1 MGLNFQTCT
10 IINSNLDPDSSS
22 ASKKAVLFE
31 GVKTK
36 VDGKEVDAL
45 KIKRDFLFVK
55 DNVKAIRMRAG
66 YEPMACKAV
75 IDFAE
80 LMSEIKPEKGN
91 NYCRLDI
98 YVKYEGAEPFYGANS
113 MHVQKGIPFWV
124 EFTVKA
130 SDSASALAEKIANQI
145 KKDHLF
151 LIDKDI
157 IEVSVDGSE
166 LILEG
171 ATEFQ
176 RFDKVNLSMFQISDD
191 YAEEVSELGGVGIR
205 EVERGYNGFGTY
217 SQIIKDLRL
226 PTAANYQWTHIRQ
239 VETPIVGA
247 IYDQYIIEYC
257 APASNEGT
265 QFVGHRG
272 ESHTTHVFWVKKDN
286 ELLADWKSALSTAGL
301 SEMIETICCE
311 GYIESSKEDA
321 PVEPEDPEV
330 EG

>member
-10 IINSNLDPDSSS
+10 LVNSNLDPDSNN
-22 ASKKAVLFE
+22 KVLFE
-31 GVKTK
+31 TIKTK
-36 VDGKEVDAL
+36 VDGVEVDAF
-45 KIKRDFLFVK
+45 KVKRDFLFVK
-55 DNVKAIRMRAG
+55 DNVCIIRKRAG
-66 YEPMACKAV
+66 YEAKACEAT

-91 NYCRLDI
+91 NYCRLDM
-98 YVKYEGAEPFYGANS
+98 YVKYEGAEPFYGANP

-124 EFTVKA
+124 EFTVSA
-130 SDSASALAEKIANQI
+130 SDSASKLAEKVYKQI

-157 IEVSVDGSE
+157 VNITLDGSA
-166 LILEG
+166 LIFEG

-176 RFDKVNLSMFQISDD
+176 RFEKIDLSMFGASDD
-191 YAEEVSELGGVGIR
+191 FSDKVSGLNGIGITLN
-205 EVERGYNGFGTY
+205 ERGYNSFGTY

-226 PTAANYQWTHIRQ
+226 PTAANYQWTHLRQ

-247 IYDQYIIEYC
+247 IYNQYIIEYC

-272 ESHTTHVFWVKKDN
+272 MSHTTHVFWVKNDT
-286 ELLADWKSALSTAGL
+286 ELIGEWESALSQIGK
-301 SEMIETICCE
+301 IETVCCE
-311 GYIESSKEDA
+311 GEIESGVTVSE
-321 PVEPEDPEV
+321 VTPEV
-330 EG
+330 TPEVTE

>member
-10 IINSNLDPDSSS
+10 IINSKFDVDSNN
-22 ASKKAVLFE
+22 KVLFE

-45 KIKRDFLFVK
+45 KVKRDFLFIK
-55 DNVKAIRMRAG
+55 DNVKSIRMRAG
-66 YEPMACKAV
+66 YPAMACKAT

-80 LMSEIKPEKGN
+80 LMSEIKPAKGN
-91 NYCRLDI
+91 NYCRLDV
-98 YVKYEGAEPFYGANS
+98 YVKWEGQEPFYGANQ
-113 MHVQKGIPFWV
+113 MHIQKGIPFWV

-130 SDSASALAEKIANQI
+130 SDNASALAEKIAKQI

-157 IEVSVDGSE
+157 LEVSVEGSK

-171 ATEFQ
+171 SAEFQ
-176 RFDKVNLSMFQISDD
+176 RLEEVKISQFQLTDD
-191 YAEEVSELGGVGIR
+191 YAEKVSELGGVGITLN
-205 EVERGYNGFGTY
+205 EKGYNSFGTY

-239 VETPIVGA
+239 AETPVVGGV
-247 IYDQYIIEYC
+247 YNQYIIEYC
-257 APASNEGT
+257 APATNEGT

-272 ESHTTHVFWVKKDN
+272 LSHTTHVFWVKNDTDLIAAW
-286 ELLADWKSALSTAGL
+286 ESALNAAGL
-301 SEMIETICCE
+301 SEMVQTICCP
-311 GYIESSKEDA
+311 GNIETSEKQS
-321 PVEPEDPEV
+321 EV
-330 EG
+330 EKPEIED

>member
-10 IINSNLDPDSSS
+10 IINSKLDVDSNN
-22 ASKKAVLFE
+22 KVLFE

-45 KIKRDFLFVK
+45 KVKRDFLFIK
-55 DNVKAIRMRAG
+55 DNVKSIRMRAG
-66 YEPMACKAV
+66 YPAMACKAT

-80 LMSEIKPEKGN
+80 LMSEIKPAKGN
-91 NYCRLDI
+91 NYCRLDV
-98 YVKYEGAEPFYGANS
+98 YVKWEGQEPFYGANQ
-113 MHVQKGIPFWV
+113 MHIQKGIPFWV

-130 SDSASALAEKIANQI
+130 SDNASALAEKIAKQI

-157 IEVSVDGSE
+157 LEVSVEGSK

-171 ATEFQ
+171 AAEFQ
-176 RFDKVNLSMFQISDD
+176 RLEEVKISQFQLTDD
-191 YAEEVSELGGVGIR
+191 YAEKVSELGGVGITLN
-205 EVERGYNGFGTY
+205 EKGYNSFGTY

-239 VETPIVGA
+239 AETPVVGG
-247 IYDQYIIEYC
+247 IYNQYIIEYC
-257 APASNEGT
+257 APATNEGT

-272 ESHTTHVFWVKKDN
+272 LSHTTHVFWVKNDTDLIAAW
-286 ELLADWKSALSTAGL
+286 ESALNAAGL
-301 SEMIETICCE
+301 SGMVQTICCP
-311 GYIESSKEDA
+311 GNIETSEEK
-321 PVEPEDPEV
+321 PVEPELPEV
-330 EG
+330 KE

>member
-10 IINSNLDPDSSS
+10 IINSNVDIDS
-22 ASKKAVLFE
+22 KGKVLFE
-31 GVKTK
+31 GIKTK

-45 KIKRDFLFVK
+45 KVKRDFLFVK
-55 DNVKAIRMRAG
+55 DNVQAIRMRAG
-66 YEPMACKAV
+66 YEPMACKAT

-80 LMSEIKPEKGN
+80 LMSEIKPEKGE
-91 NYCRLDI
+91 NYCRLDV
-98 YVKYEGAEPFYGANS
+98 YVKYEGQEPFYGANP

-130 SDSASALAEKIANQI
+130 SDSASKVADNIAKQI

-157 IEVSVDGSE
+157 LEVTVEGSK
-166 LILEG
+166 LIFEG
-171 ATEFQ
+171 AAEYQRIDELKLSQFQ
-176 RFDKVNLSMFQISDD
+176 LTDD
-191 YAEEVSELGGVGIR
+191 YASSVSELGGVGITLN
-205 EVERGYNGFGTY
+205 ERGYNGFGTY

-239 VETPIVGA
+239 AETPIVGG
-247 IYDQYIIEYC
+247 IYNQYIIEYC

-272 ESHTTHVFWVKKDN
+272 LSHTIHVFWVKNDTSLIS
-286 ELLADWKSALSTAGL
+286 EWESALNAAGL
-301 SEMIETICCE
+301 ASMVETICCPGNIKTE
-311 GYIESSKEDA
+311 EA
-321 PVEPEDPEV
+321 PVEPETPEID
-330 EG
+330 E

>member
-10 IINSNLDPDSSS
+10 IINSKFDVDSNN
-22 ASKKAVLFE
+22 KVLFE

-45 KIKRDFLFVK
+45 KVKRDFLFIK
-55 DNVKAIRMRAG
+55 DNVKSIRMRAG
-66 YEPMACKAV
+66 YPAMACKAT

-80 LMSEIKPEKGN
+80 LMSEIKPAKGN
-91 NYCRLDI
+91 NSCRLDV
-98 YVKYEGAEPFYGANS
+98 YVKWEGQEPFYGANQ
-113 MHVQKGIPFWV
+113 MHIQKGIPFWV

-130 SDSASALAEKIANQI
+130 SDNASALAEKIAKQI

-157 IEVSVDGSE
+157 LEVSVEGSK

-171 ATEFQ
+171 SAEFQ
-176 RFDKVNLSMFQISDD
+176 RLEEVKISQFQLTDD
-191 YAEEVSELGGVGIR
+191 YAEKVSELGGVGITLN
-205 EVERGYNGFGTY
+205 EKGYNSFGTY

-239 VETPIVGA
+239 AETPVVGGV
-247 IYDQYIIEYC
+247 YNQYIIEYC
-257 APASNEGT
+257 APATNEGT

-272 ESHTTHVFWVKKDN
+272 LSHTTHVFWVKNDTDLIAAW
-286 ELLADWKSALSTAGL
+286 ESALNAAGL
-301 SEMIETICCE
+301 SEMVQTICCP
-311 GYIESSKEDA
+311 GNIETSEKQS
-321 PVEPEDPEV
+321 EV
-330 EG
+330 EKPEIED

>member
-10 IINSNLDPDSSS
+10 IINSKFDVDSNN
-22 ASKKAVLFE
+22 KVLFE

-45 KIKRDFLFVK
+45 KVKRDFLFIK
-55 DNVKAIRMRAG
+55 DNVKSIRMRAG
-66 YEPMACKAV
+66 YPAMACKAT

-80 LMSEIKPEKGN
+80 LMSEIKPAKGN
-91 NYCRLDI
+91 NYCRLDV
-98 YVKYEGAEPFYGANS
+98 YVKWEGQEPFYGANQ
-113 MHVQKGIPFWV
+113 MHIQKGIPFWV

-130 SDSASALAEKIANQI
+130 SDNASALAEKIAKQI

-157 IEVSVDGSE
+157 LEVSVEGSK

-171 ATEFQ
+171 SAEFQ
-176 RFDKVNLSMFQISDD
+176 RLEEIKISQFQLTDD
-191 YAEEVSELGGVGIR
+191 YAEKVSELGGVGITLN
-205 EVERGYNGFGTY
+205 EKGYNSFGTY

-239 VETPIVGA
+239 AETPVVGGV
-247 IYDQYIIEYC
+247 YNQYIIEYC
-257 APASNEGT
+257 APATNEGT

-272 ESHTTHVFWVKKDN
+272 LSHTTHVFWVKNDTDLIAAW
-286 ELLADWKSALSTAGL
+286 ESALNAAGL
-301 SEMIETICCE
+301 SEMVQTICCP
-311 GYIESSKEDA
+311 GNIETSEKQS
-321 PVEPEDPEV
+321 EV
-330 EG
+330 EKPEIED